1 MTALRLS
8 FDTGGTFTDG
18 ILEGPEG
25 EITRTKVLSS
35 GRLRGR
41 VEKVDTNRRLF
52 LSEPLFPAPRLL
64 AGCAVLIAGKP
75 AGTIAR
81 LEGRSLLL
89 RNDFPSQP
97 APGELIE
104 VETGMEAPVLGMV
117 KLLGRLPGSGDALR
131 LRLGT
136 TKGTNALLEGKGA
149 KVAMFITAGF
159 EDLLRIGDQ
168 KRPDLFALDIEDRK
182 PLYHRVYGVPGR
194 LAPDGREREALDPE
208 KLRAKARTALDEGC
222 EVAAVCLLHSWCTP
236 VQEQATEEVLR
247 AAGFGHVFLSH
258 EVSPRSKLLDRAETV
273 LVDALLGPV
282 LGDYLD
288 RVQEEA
294 AHAELR
300 VMTSAGGLV
309 ARQRFHAVDSLIS
322 GPAGGVMG
330 AVTAGRR
337 AGWERILSLDMG
349 GTSTDVSRWAGQRNL
364 REGLRVGAARV
375 QRPALR
381 IETVAAGGGSICMYS
396 QGRYDVG
403 PGSAGADPGPAAYG
417 AGGPLC
423 LSDIHFF
430 LGRMDPEGFSIPLD
444 ADAPAKRLEE
454 MLQQSGDADP
464 FVVAEGLL
472 AIATERMAQ
481 AIRQVT
487 LREGEDP
494 ARYGLVVFGG
504 AGGLH
509 ACRLA
514 DLLGIREIL
523 FPAEAGLLSA
533 RGIHESVPEAV
544 EEEEVL
550 ENLDDLQEPLAGRL
564 ARLVERAVEQLSRED
579 VEEAECEV
587 LEQTVALRLRGQEAT
602 IEVGYSTEKGVADAF
617 GKTYE
622 RQFGYSPADD
632 RLEVVSL
639 RVRVAEKEPGR
650 QREIFPD
657 DEQPAPEVKR
667 QSCRLEGRQTE
678 VPVIDRTCLQPGM
691 RVEGPAIV
699 RDPFGTCFVE
709 AGWEGLCGDAGSV
722 WLTPAEKGK
731 MRAAGQSETILRS
744 LVANRLESLVG
755 EMGEQLQRTAL
766 SPNIRERLDFSC
778 AFLDAEGRLIMN
790 APHIPVHLGALGLC
804 VRTVMQEFSFRPGDV
819 LVTNHPAYGG
829 SHLPDVT
836 LVTGL
841 FDEEQRLIGFLAN
854 RAHHAEIGGRSPAS
868 MPPDARCLA
877 EEGVVLPPRWLVRD
891 GTSRLDEVEALLREA
906 PFPSRTP
913 RENRM
918 DLEAQLASLQ
928 RGRRLSAETL
938 REVGSERLRAYL
950 ARFHEDAANA
960 LRERLEKEEPR
971 DLRLEER
978 IDDGH
983 CIRLH
988 LRLRAEGVVFD
999 FSGTDA
1005 VHPRSLN
1012 ATPAI
1017 VRSAVLYL
1025 LRLYVNRPLPLNE
1038 GLLERVEVNL
1048 PACFLNP
1055 PFPEDPRACPAVVG
1069 GNVETSQR
1077 LVDMLVR
1084 GLGLAAGGQATMNNL
1099 LFGNK
1104 RFGYYETIGGG
1115 AGATARR
1122 RGGSGTHVHMTNT
1135 AITDPEVLELRF
1147 PVQCREFSLRSG
1159 SGGEGR
1165 HPGGDGLVREL
1176 RFLEEVEV
1184 SLLGQR
1190 RVQGAPG
1197 LEGGGDGLPGM
1208 QYKITTDGGKTPV
1221 GGECHL
1227 HLLPGEGIR
1236 LETPGG
1242 GGWGAPE

>member
-8 FDTGGTFTDG
+8 FDTGGTFTDC
-18 ILEGPEG
+18 ILEGPG
-25 EITRTKVLSS
+25 SRVARAKVLSS

-41 VEKVDTNRRLF
+41 VEKVDTNNRLF
-52 LSEPLFPAPRLL
+52 LTEPLFPAPHLL
-64 AGCAVLIAGKP
+64 AGCAARIGGKAAGR
-75 AGTIAR
+75 IER
-81 LEGRSLLL
+81 LEGRTLVL
-89 RNDFPSQP
+89 RSDFPVKPS
-97 APGELIE
+97 AGELLE

-117 KLLGRLPGSGDALR
+117 KLLARLPAAGEELR

-136 TKGTNALLEGKGA
+136 TRGTNALLEGKGA
-149 KVAMFITAGF
+149 KVALFITTGL
-159 EDLLRIGDQ
+159 EDLLCIGDQ
-168 KRPDLFALDIEDRK
+168 KRSDLFALDIENRE
-182 PLYHRVYGVPGR
+182 PLYHRVYGVTGR
-194 LAPDGREREALDPE
+194 LAPDGREREALDLE
-208 KLRAKARTALDEGC
+208 QLREKAREARAAGC
-222 EVAAVCLLHSWCTP
+222 EVAAVCLLHSWCAP
-236 VQEQATEEVLR
+236 VHEQAAEKVLR
-247 AAGFGHVFLSH
+247 EAGFGHVFLSRD
-258 EVSPRSKLLDRAETV
+258 VSPRSKLLDRAETV

-288 RVQEEA
+288 RVEEA
-294 AHAELR
+294 AAEAELR

-309 ARQRFHAVDSLIS
+309 ARSRFHAVDSLIS

-364 REGLRVGAARV
+364 RERIRVGAARV

-381 IETVAAGGGSICMYS
+381 IETVAAGGGSICTYS

-444 ADAPAKRLEE
+444 VEAPRQRLHEL
-454 MLQQSGDADP
+454 MRQSGDENP
-464 FVVAEGLL
+464 CVVAEGLL
-472 AIATERMAQ
+472 TIATERMAQ

-514 DLLGIREIL
+514 GLLGIREIL

-550 ENLDDLQEPLAGRL
+550 RPLETVADSLESRFSGLVGKARQGLQQEGVEAADTEIL
-564 ARLVERAVEQLSRED
+564 ERA
-579 VEEAECEV
+579 
-587 LEQTVALRLRGQEAT
+587 VALRLTGQEAT
-602 IEVGYSTEKGVADAF
+602 IEVPFSGESRLGKAF
-617 GKTYE
+617 ATAYE
-622 RQFGYSPADD
+622 RQFGYSPSAAG
-632 RLEVVSL
+632 LEVVSL
-639 RVRVAEKEPGR
+639 RARVAEKEGCMR
-650 QREIFPD
+650 
-657 DEQPAPEVKR
+657 PEKFTDSGSEVPVVKR
-667 QSCRLEGRQTE
+667 QPCRLEGCETE
-678 VPVIDRTCLQPGM
+678 VPVIDRTGLEPGM
-691 RVEGPAIV
+691 RVTGPAV
-699 RDPFGTCFVE
+699 LRDPFGTCFVE
-709 AGWEGLCGDAGSV
+709 PGWEGLSGDAGSLFLSPV
-722 WLTPAEKGK
+722 AEE
-731 MRAAGQSETILRS
+731 RNQLPVASESIQRS
-744 LVANRLESLVG
+744 LVANRLEALVG

-778 AFLDAEGRLIMN
+778 ALLDAGGRLIMN

-804 VRTVMQEFSFRPGDV
+804 VRTVARGFDLRPGDV
-819 LVTNHPAYGG
+819 VLTNHPACGG

-841 FDEEQRLIGFLAN
+841 FDEEGRLLGYLAN
-854 RAHHAEIGGRSPAS
+854 RAHHAEIGGRSPGS

-877 EEGVVLPPRWLVRD
+877 EEGVVLSPRWLVRD
-891 GTSRLDEVEALLREA
+891 GTSRLHEVEALLREA

-918 DLEAQLASLQ
+918 DLEAQQASLQ
-928 RGRRLSAETL
+928 RGRSLFADTV
-938 REVGSERLRAYL
+938 REVGRERLRAYL
-950 ARFHEDAANA
+950 TRFHEEAANA
-960 LRERLEKEEPR
+960 LRERLEEEEPR
-971 DLRLEER
+971 ELRMEER
-978 IDDGH
+978 MDDGH

-988 LRLRAEGVVFD
+988 LRLRPGGVVFD
-999 FSGTDA
+999 FSGTDG
-1005 VHPRSLN
+1005 VHPRNLN

-1017 VRSAVLYL
+1017 VRSALLYL
-1025 LRLYVNRPLPLNE
+1025 LRLYVKRPLPLNE
-1038 GLLERVEVNL
+1038 GLLEKVKIEL
-1048 PACFLNP
+1048 PRCFLNP
-1055 PFPEDPRACPAVVG
+1055 HFPEDPRECPAVVG

-1084 GLGLAAGGQATMNNL
+1084 GLGLAAGSQATMNNL
-1099 LFGNK
+1099 LFGNDV
-1104 RFGYYETIGGG
+1104 FGYYETIGGG
-1115 AGATARR
+1115 SGATARQP
-1122 RGGSGTHVHMTNT
+1122 GGSGTHVHMTNT

-1147 PVQCREFSLRSG
+1147 PVQCREFSLRKG
-1159 SGGEGR
+1159 SGGSGR
-1165 HPGGDGLVREL
+1165 NAGGDGLVREL

-1184 SLLGQR
+1184 SLLSQR
-1190 RVQGAPG
+1190 RREGAPG
-1197 LEGGGDGLPGM
+1197 LEGGGDGLPGT
-1208 QYKITTDGGKTPV
+1208 QFKITVEGEKTPL
-1221 GGECHL
+1221 GGDCHL
-1227 HLLPGEGIR
+1227 RLLPGEGIR
-1236 LETPGG
+1236 VETPGG
-1242 GGWGAPE
+1242 GGWGARE